1 MKRIGTFKFVQF
13 ALVSALAICS
23 LTGTAS
29 AQVLAYKF
37 SLPYAAH
44 WGLAT
49 LPAGNYALAVEGI
62 GTSARL
68 RISRGSE
75 TVAYIAGQ
83 NFDNKESDRCRVTV
97 VRSDAGNFVRDV
109 TIPGIGEVFHFKVKT
124 RGTPT
129 EEQLAQA
136 PAASGTK

>member
-13 ALVSALAICS
+13 ALVSAVAICS
-23 LTGTAS
+23 MTGTAS
-29 AQVLAYKF
+29 AQVLSYKF

-44 WGLAT
+44 WGLAA
-49 LPAGNYALAVEGI
+49 LPAGNYSLTVEGI

-68 RISRGSE
+68 RIRRGIE

-83 NFDNKESDRCRVTV
+83 NYDNKESDRCQVTV

-124 RGTPT
+124 RGAST